1 MDHCY
6 NLWDYVDNMSP
17 LFNIGR
23 IITTMKKIGKI
34 KTAVVLMKNETMNS
48 SKESANKNSNNILT
62 IIFY

>member
-1 MDHCY
+1 M
-6 NLWDYVDNMSP
+6 DNMSP